1 VCSRL
6 TGEGGGYPLN
16 TMASAP
22 IETRSHPSNG
32 RPEPR
37 APVLL
42 KGDDAVP
49 RGLAVASSVILR
61 AIIVVAGVV
70 IVALGA
76 ARMMLVV
83 LPVIISV
90 LLATLLTPLACWLQ
104 AHRWRPAPAAFASV
118 LLAVVVFFGLWALII
133 PGVLSQSDELFANVQ
148 KGAGDVAGALEPLG
162 VGRADLDKAID
173 QGLESV
179 KGGAVAN
186 EVLTGAV
193 LLTQWAAAVV
203 LIVVLTF
210 FFVKDGARLWDW
222 VLELFH
228 EDRQPVLREVGARS
242 WAALSAYVQGV
253 FLVATIDAVL
263 IGAALLLVGVPVAMP
278 LIVLTFVAAF
288 FPIVGAFTAGAA
300 AVLVALVA
308 NGLPAAIVI
317 LAVIVA
323 VQQLEGNVF
332 YPVVVGRKLQLHPV
346 GILLALTAGGV
357 LAGVAGAFLAV
368 PLAAVTAS
376 VLAYMRE
383 RREAP
388 QSAAVLPP

>member
-1 VCSRL
+1 
-6 TGEGGGYPLN
+6 
-16 TMASAP
+16 MATAP
-22 IETRSHPSNG
+22 VETRPHTANG
-32 RPEPR
+32 RAQPPP
-37 APVLL
+37 PVML

-49 RGLAVASSVILR
+49 RGLAVASAVILR
-61 AIIVVAGVV
+61 ATIVVAGLVL
-70 IVALGA
+70 IALGA

-90 LLATLLTPLACWLQ
+90 LLATLLVPIAHWLQ
-104 AHRWRPAPAAFASV
+104 AHRWRPAPAAFAGV
-118 LLAVVVFFGLWALII
+118 LLAVLVFFGLWALII
-133 PGVLSQSDELFANVQ
+133 PGVLSQSDELVANVQ
-148 KGAGDVAGALEPLG
+148 KGAGDVASALEPLG
-162 VGRADLDKAID
+162 VGRADLDKAVD
-173 QGLESV
+173 QGLQSV
-179 KGGAVAN
+179 QGGAVAN

-193 LLTQWAAAVV
+193 LLTQWAAAIV

-210 FFVKDGARLWDW
+210 FFIKDGARLWEW
-222 VLELFH
+222 VVELFH
-228 EDRQPVLREVGARS
+228 EDRHEALLEVGNRS

-263 IGAALLLVGVPVAMP
+263 IGAALLIVGVPVALP

-308 NGLPAAIVI
+308 NGLPAALVI
-317 LAVIVA
+317 FAVIVL

-368 PLAAVTAS
+368 PLAAVGAA
-376 VLAYMRE
+376 VLGYMRE
-383 RREAP
+383 RREAR
-388 QSAAVLPP
+388 QSAAVLAP

>member
-1 VCSRL
+1 
-6 TGEGGGYPLN
+6 
-16 TMASAP
+16 
-22 IETRSHPSNG
+22 
-32 RPEPR
+32 
-37 APVLL
+37 
-42 KGDDAVP
+42 
-49 RGLAVASSVILR
+49 
-61 AIIVVAGVV
+61 
-70 IVALGA
+70 
-76 ARMMLVV
+76 ML
-83 LPVIISV
+83 
-90 LLATLLTPLACWLQ
+90 
-104 AHRWRPAPAAFASV
+104 
-118 LLAVVVFFGLWALII
+118 VFFGLWALII
-133 PGVLSQSDELFANVQ
+133 PGVLSQSDDLFANVQ
-148 KGAGDVAGALEPLG
+148 DGASQAVSVLEPLG

-173 QGLESV
+173 QGLNSV
-179 KGGAVAN
+179 QGGAVAN

-210 FFVKDGARLWDW
+210 FFIKDGARIWDW

-228 EDRQPVLREVGARS
+228 EDRQPVLREVGARA

-263 IGAALLLVGVPVAMP
+263 IGAALLIVGVPVAMP

-308 NGLPAAIVI
+308 NGLPAALVI

-357 LAGVAGAFLAV
+357 LAGVAGAFLAM
-368 PLAAVTAS
+368 PIAAVAARRARLHARAARGAPVSRCACAVACRRQRAS
-376 VLAYMRE
+376 RS
-383 RREAP
+383 RRAG
-388 QSAAVLPP
+388 A

>member
-1 VCSRL
+1 
-6 TGEGGGYPLN
+6 
-16 TMASAP
+16 MATAP
-22 IETRSHPSNG
+22 VETRPHTANG
-32 RPEPR
+32 RAQPPP
-37 APVLL
+37 PVML

-49 RGLAVASSVILR
+49 RGLAVASAVILR
-61 AIIVVAGVV
+61 ATIVVAGLVL
-70 IVALGA
+70 IALGA

-90 LLATLLTPLACWLQ
+90 LLATLLVPIAHWLQ
-104 AHRWRPAPAAFASV
+104 AHRWRPAPAAFAGV
-118 LLAVVVFFGLWALII
+118 LLAVLVFFGLWALII
-133 PGVLSQSDELFANVQ
+133 PGVLSQSDELVANVQ
-148 KGAGDVAGALEPLG
+148 KGAGDVASALEPLG
-162 VGRADLDKAID
+162 VGRADLDKAVD
-173 QGLESV
+173 QGLQSV
-179 KGGAVAN
+179 QGGAVAN

-193 LLTQWAAAVV
+193 LLTQWAAAIV
-203 LIVVLTF
+203 LILVLTF
-210 FFVKDGARLWDW
+210 FFIKDGARLWEW
-222 VLELFH
+222 VVELFH
-228 EDRQPVLREVGARS
+228 EDRHEALLEVGNRS

-263 IGAALLLVGVPVAMP
+263 IGAALLIVGVPVALP

-308 NGLPAAIVI
+308 NGLPAALVI
-317 LAVIVA
+317 FAVIVL

-368 PLAAVTAS
+368 PLAAVGAA
-376 VLAYMRE
+376 VLGYMRE
-383 RREAP
+383 RREERQAT
-388 QSAAVLPP
+388 AVLAP